1 MQTGCSRTMAGFVG
15 VITLALLAVLPAC
28 QFKYST
34 ANIGTVTLSKDYR
47 DGKTI
52 DPTETFSPQNHTFHA
67 VVKVNNAPAG
77 TVVGA
82 SWTILDDGEEV
93 VHTKELVLDGDQDF
107 AHFIL
112 SNPQDWERGTYRV
125 EITLDGKAKRT
136 IDFAVL

>member
-1 MQTGCSRTMAGFVG
+1 MQIGSSRMMAGFFG
-15 VITLALLAVLPAC
+15 VITLVLLAVLPAC

-34 ANIGTVTLSKDYR
+34 ANIGTVTLSRDYR
-47 DGKTI
+47 DGKAI
-52 DPTETFSPQNHTFHA
+52 DPTDTFSPQNHTFHV

-82 SWTILDDGEEV
+82 SWTIVEDGEEV

-107 AHFIL
+107 AHFTL
-112 SNPQDWERGTYRV
+112 SNPQDWESGSYRV

>member
-1 MQTGCSRTMAGFVG
+1 MQTQCSRTMARFVG
-15 VITLALLAVLPAC
+15 VMALLSLAVLPAC
-28 QFKYST
+28 HFKFST
-34 ANIGTVTLSKDYR
+34 ANIATVTLSKDYQG
-47 DGKTI
+47 GKAI

-82 SWTILDDGEEV
+82 SWTILEDGEEV
-93 VHTKELVLDGDQDF
+93 VHTKEFVLDGDQDF
-107 AHFIL
+107 AHFTL
-112 SNPQDWERGTYRV
+112 SNPQDWESGTYRV

>member
-1 MQTGCSRTMAGFVG
+1 MQTQLSQTMARFIG
-15 VITLALLAVLPAC
+15 VIALLSLAVLPAC

-34 ANIGTVTLSKDYR
+34 ANIGTVTLSRDYQ
-47 DGKTI
+47 DGKAV

-82 SWTILDDGEEV
+82 TWTILDDGEEV
-93 VHTKELVLDGDQDF
+93 VYSKEIVLDGDQDF
-107 AHFIL
+107 AHFNL
-112 SNPQDWERGTYRV
+112 SNQQDWESGTYHV

-136 IDFAVL
+136 IDFQVL